1 MQSLA
6 ERQGRTAL
14 HYAARRGD
22 IDVMKLLMS
31 SGADPNRGDE
41 KGLSSKD
48 LFESLYSEYSD
59 S

>member
-1 MQSLA
+1 M
-6 ERQGRTAL
+6 

-22 IDVMKLLMS
+22 IDVMKVLMS

-41 KGLSSKD
+41 KGLSAKD
-48 LFESLYSEYSD
+48 LFEGLYSEYSG